1 MKKYL
6 ITGSSGL
13 IGSQIV
19 KDLLSKGHQVYSCY
33 NKLKPA
39 DGKSIHMDLTDSKD
53 IENSLHEIKPDVII
67 HLAAMTNVDECETN
81 EKIATTV
88 NVDATKLLLI
98 HATKFNS
105 FFIYVSTDYVFDGIM
120 GMYNESDT
128 PKPLGIYGKT
138 KLDGEKEVQ
147 KSQCNWCI
155 ARTST
160 PFGFHPTKKTFPIWV
175 INNLKNNKKINIFT
189 DQFTSPTYVPNLS
202 KMLIEISEKKISGII
217 HVSGASRISRFNFS
231 QKIIEKLN
239 LDSTLI
245 NPISLDQT
253 ESKNHRPKDS
263 SLDVSL
269 AQKILDEKPMGIE
282 KSLELFIKDLEKTAI
297 LY

>member
-39 DGKSIHMDLTDSKD
+39 GGKPVNMDLTDSKD
-53 IENSLHEIKPDVII
+53 IENSLHKIKPDVII

-81 EKIATTV
+81 EKIATKV

-98 HATKFNS
+98 HASKFNS
-105 FFIYVSTDYVFDGIM
+105 FFIYVSTDYVFDGTR

-160 PFGFHPTKKTFPIWV
+160 PFGLHPTKKTFPIWV
-175 INNLKNNKKINIFT
+175 IDNLENNKKINIFT

-217 HVSGASRISRFNFS
+217 HVSGASRISRFDFS

-269 AQKILDEKPMGIE
+269 AQKILDEKPMEIK
-282 KSLELFIKDLEKTAI
+282 KSLELFLKDLKKTAI